1 MPTRAAIT
9 EVQGKAQLRRMV
21 LVLAL
26 SAGLALGAAAC
37 GGAPGN
43 PSASASGTAQTV
55 GSGSGG
61 GQGGGPVSIQ
71 GGTAKQDGGTGGGS
85 AQRSTGPSFS
95 LAFARCMRAH
105 GVPKFPDPD
114 GKGGQLGPSSGA
126 DPASAAFQAA
136 LNGPCRSLA
145 PPAWVSSGQVSGGS

>member
-43 PSASASGTAQTV
+43 PSASASGTAQIA

-61 GQGGGPVSIQ
+61 GQGSGPVSIQ
-71 GGTAKQDGGTGGGS
+71 GGTAKRDGGTGGETG
-85 AQRSTGPSFS
+85 QRSTGTSFS

-105 GVPKFPDPD
+105 GVPKFPDP
-114 GKGGQLGPSSGA
+114 GGQLRPGSGA

-145 PPAWVSSGQVSGGS
+145 PPAWVSSGQVSGSS